1 MARFLLAL
9 CISVLLSATSS
20 LAQERK
26 VLVMGDSLMAV
37 HKIKGRSVGQYLE
50 RYLKTEVEDNSK
62 LGAWMIY
69 RLPLTGSLGFSIPRQ
84 YQPGHWDWVVLN
96 GGGNDLWLGCGCS
109 KSCKGKLDRLISAD
123 GKRGEIPKLLS
134 AIHNNGSRVIYV
146 GYLRSP
152 GIDTPIEACK
162 PWGDALEARIDLFS
176 QQSGRLNYLSLQG
189 LVPEGDASYFANDLV
204 HPATKSSQEIARR
217 IAEIIVRTERQ

>member
-1 MARFLLAL
+1 
-9 CISVLLSATSS
+9 
-20 LAQERK
+20 
-26 VLVMGDSLMAV
+26 
-37 HKIKGRSVGQYLE
+37 
-50 RYLKTEVEDNSK
+50 
-62 LGAWMIY
+62 
-69 RLPLTGSLGFSIPRQ
+69 
-84 YQPGHWDWVVLN
+84 
-96 GGGNDLWLGCGCS
+96 
-109 KSCKGKLDRLISAD
+109 
-123 GKRGEIPKLLS
+123 
-134 AIHNNGSRVIYV
+134 NGSRVIYV

-204 HPATKSSQEIARR
+204 HPATKTSQEIARR

>member
-37 HKIKGRSVGQYLE
+37 HKIKGRSVGKYLE

-204 HPATKSSQEIARR
+204 HPATKTSQEIARR